1 MNHTSD
7 STKRKYENLEE
18 LFIQHSFNDFKWIDP
33 EKIVVS
39 QWVRMKCIFG
49 CGDYGKNA
57 SCPPNVPTVSECERF
72 FREYNDA
79 IIFHFE
85 KRVDEPEQRHVWS
98 KKVNSDLL
106 KLEREVFISGYERAF
121 LLFMDSCYLCS
132 DCSGE
137 RYKCWNLKSSR
148 PSVEA
153 MAVDV
158 YTTVREVGYSI
169 HVLSDYSQIMNRY
182 AFLMIQ

>member
-1 MNHTSD
+1 MNPTSD
-7 STKRKYENLEE
+7 STTRKHEDLEE
-18 LFIQHSFNDFKWIDP
+18 LFKKHGFTDFKWIDP

-49 CGDYGKNA
+49 CGDYSKNA
-57 SCPPNVPTVSECERF
+57 SCPPNVPTVAECERF

-79 IIFHFE
+79 VIFHFE
-85 KRVDEPEQRHVWS
+85 KRVDRPEDRHVWS

-106 KLEREVFISGYERAF
+106 KLEREVFISGYERVF

-137 RYKCWNLKSSR
+137 REKCKDLKSSR

-153 MAVDV
+153 MGVDV
-158 YTTVREVGYSI
+158 YTTVREVGYPI
-169 HVLSDYSQIMNRY
+169 HVLSDYSQTMNRY
-182 AFLMIQ
+182 AFLMIE

>member
-1 MNHTSD
+1 MVD
-7 STKRKYENLEE
+7 RKNLEE
-18 LFIQHSFNDFKWIDP
+18 KFSEYNFTDFKWIDP
-33 EKIVVS
+33 KKIVTS
-39 QWVRMKCIFG
+39 NWVRMKCIFG
-49 CGDYGKNA
+49 CKEYGKTA
-57 SCPPNVPTVSECERF
+57 ACPPNLPSVSECAQF
-72 FREYNDA
+72 FQEYREA
-79 IIFHFE
+79 VIFHFE
-85 KRVDEPEQRHVWS
+85 KRVDKPEDRHVWS

-137 RYKCWNLKSSR
+137 RYKCKNLKSSR

-158 YTTVREVGYSI
+158 YTTVRDVGYSI
-169 HVLSDYSQIMNRY
+169 HVLSDYSQTMNRY

>member
-1 MNHTSD
+1 MNPKSD
-7 STKRKYENLEE
+7 LITRKHDNLEE
-18 LFIQHSFNDFKWIDP
+18 LFKKHGFTDFKWIDP
-33 EKIVVS
+33 KKIVVS

-49 CGDYGKNA
+49 CGDYSKNA
-57 SCPPNVPTVSECERF
+57 SCPPNVPTVYECERF
-72 FREYNDA
+72 FSEYNDA
-79 IIFHFE
+79 FVFHFQ
-85 KRVDEPEQRHVWS
+85 KRVDRPEDRNVWS

-121 LLFMDSCYLCS
+121 LLYMDSCYLCS

-137 RYKCWNLKSSR
+137 RYKCKNLKSSR

-169 HVLSDYSQIMNRY
+169 HVLSDYSQTMNRY